1 MKGFVKILEAII
13 ACIILLAS
21 LSYFFTSRVQQSGW
35 FDAAL
40 KLEAQDALTVLDKSG
55 FIQDW
60 IRENNESG
68 LKEKGKLDKMIHE
81 TADFAVGVYG
91 IPKSNINVGC
101 YDCSDNEKKDL
112 ETMLMPGTRQAYEDL
127 ESGGSFELNGRK
139 IELRVETIDEDDLK
153 NADIVVFFGY
163 KSLNKPKIN
172 ELLAQGGGIV
182 AIANL
187 TAGQT
192 NDGIFNTIFNLSWNS
207 GGSGSSN
214 SVFNDITDPRNVS
227 YKIADYFVSVPFRVN
242 TSYDHEGE
250 FYIHGN
256 EHTIETYYNSTGE
269 YAIFNTKYYEEGDII
284 VVDDVPVKVVR
295 INANVS
301 LPEFESV
308 DLSIINASY
317 EFYGLPW
324 DATTNKIAK
333 DKKTVLVG
341 DELSSV
347 KANYYITKYG
357 KGRTVWIP
365 EYEKKYT
372 DINQLLKASILWASG
387 EEFIIDDKTLP
398 KQYMEVSRI
407 INDNGV
413 SYRVSLLIWR
423 IFY

>member
-21 LSYFFTSRVQQSGW
+21 LSYFFTFHTQQSGW
-35 FDAAL
+35 FDTTL

-91 IPKSNINVGC
+91 IPKSEIWIGC
-101 YDCSDNEKKDL
+101 NCSETEKEELKKMLRPGTASGSDL
-112 ETMLMPGTRQAYEDL
+112 ER
-127 ESGGSFELNGRK
+127 GGAFLLNGRK
-139 IELRVETIDEDDLK
+139 IELMVKKVNLDHLEGTDVLI
-153 NADIVVFFGY
+153 FFGY
-163 KSLNKPKIN
+163 KDLTTHMAEIN

-333 DKKTVLVG
+333 DKKTVLVS